1 MLMYNTLM
9 GIGLSLAGPKMLSKI
24 QDQKV
29 HVVHALPG
37 RVRLKCS
44 RWKNEKT
51 ASNLES
57 VFKQIPLVS
66 KAEASPITGS
76 LLLEFKLQSLTQEQF
91 DQIVQQAVHTSVA
104 TYPELESDL
113 MVILK
118 NIINTIDNTM
128 RRQSGGRVDIDALLS
143 VVLIVSGILM
153 MPSNP
158 AFSSSLLYW
167 AYTIITNKGSGRT
180 DI

>member
-1 MLMYNTLM
+1 MYSTLM

-29 HVVHALPG
+29 EVVHAMPG

-44 RWKNEKT
+44 RWKNERT

-57 VFKQIPLVS
+57 VFKQIPLIS
-66 KAEASPITGS
+66 KVEASPITGS
-76 LLLEFKLQSLTQEQF
+76 LLLEFKIQTLTQEQF
-91 DQIVQQAVHTSVA
+91 DQIIQQAVHTSVA

-118 NIINTIDNTM
+118 NVINTIDNTM
-128 RRQSGGRVDIDALLS
+128 RKQSGGRLDIDALLS
-143 VVLIVSGILM
+143 VVLIVNGILR
-153 MPSNP
+153 MPANP

-180 DI
+180 NI

>member
-1 MLMYNTLM
+1 MYNTLM
-9 GIGLSLAGPKMLSKI
+9 GIGLSLIGPKVFSKI

-37 RVRLKCS
+37 RVRLQCN

-51 ASNLES
+51 AQNLES
-57 VFKQIPLVS
+57 VFRRISLVS

-76 LLLEFKLQSLTQEQF
+76 LLLQFHIQTLTQEQF
-91 DQIVQQAVHTSVA
+91 DQIVQQAVQTSVA
-104 TYPELESDL
+104 TYPEIESDL

-118 NIINTIDNTM
+118 NVINTIDITM
-128 RRQSGGRVDIDALLS
+128 RKQSGGKVDVDALLS
-143 VVLIVSGILM
+143 VVLIINGILRL
-153 MPSNP
+153 PANP

-167 AYTIITNKGSGRT
+167 AYTIITKKGSGT
-180 DI
+180 SAI